1 VKVKPPTNE
10 PLGSY
15 LTPAFEHAR
24 VSDAMRAGVIT
35 CPPDTSLKAVARM
48 MATYH
53 IHSVV
58 VRGADFERAGSEES
72 WGIVSDLD
80 MVAAGADADERTAAS
95 ACATEV
101 VTVKP
106 DETLERAAQLM
117 TEHDLAH
124 LVVVDPSTKDPIG
137 ILSTLDIAGVVAWG
151 RA

>member
-1 VKVKPPTNE
+1 VKVKPPTNA

-15 LTPAFEHAR
+15 LTPTFENAR
-24 VSDAMRAGVIT
+24 VSDAMRAGVIA
-35 CPPDTSLKAVARM
+35 CPPDTSLKTVARM

-53 IHSVV
+53 IHSIV
-58 VRGADFERAGSEES
+58 VRGADFERTASEEP

-80 MVAAGADADERTAAS
+80 MVAAGADAANRTAGR

-101 VTVKP
+101 VTVEP

-117 TEHDLAH
+117 IEHEITH
-124 LVVVDPSTKDPIG
+124 LVVVDSSTGDPVG